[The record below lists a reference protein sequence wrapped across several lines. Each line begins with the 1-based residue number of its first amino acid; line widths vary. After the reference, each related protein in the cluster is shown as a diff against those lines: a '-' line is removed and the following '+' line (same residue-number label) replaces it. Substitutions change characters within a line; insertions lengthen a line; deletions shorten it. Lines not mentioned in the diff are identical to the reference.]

1 MVNYQTTCKNYILS
15 GNLSTSSCNNI
26 LNELTAAASE
36 DKCVDIAT
44 VIRQGAFFVKVTD
57 QPQPSIVHS
66 FCYADGN
73 DVELGYGKRK
83 PFILSGFGN
92 SAFPLSLKPKK
103 MFAKADMNLYPY
115 REILDAESVDQ
126 IKAINLIPRTPGI
139 NTMTV

>member
-1 MVNYQTTCKNYILS
+1 M
-15 GNLSTSSCNNI
+15 
-26 LNELTAAASE
+26 
-36 DKCVDIAT
+36 
-44 VIRQGAFFVKVTD
+44 TD